1 MSISEV
7 KEMECPVCGAL
18 VDVAGMEKYELI
30 RCYNC
35 MTDLEY
41 IETELI
47 EGGEDESFSNN

>member
-1 MSISEV
+1 MGLNEI
-7 KEMECPVCGAL
+7 KEMECPVCGAM
-18 VDVAGMEKYELI
+18 VDVDGMQKYELI

-47 EGGEDESFSNN
+47 EGEDEGFSDN